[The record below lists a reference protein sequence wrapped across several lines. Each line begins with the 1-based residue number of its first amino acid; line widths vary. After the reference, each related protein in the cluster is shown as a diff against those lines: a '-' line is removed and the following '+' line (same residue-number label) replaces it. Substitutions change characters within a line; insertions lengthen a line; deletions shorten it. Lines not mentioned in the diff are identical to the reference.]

1 MVGGMQLMNGPETT
15 LLKDLLTGAG
25 GPGPPMSRTEMSL
38 ICSAESEARKVYTST
53 L

>member
-1 MVGGMQLMNGPETT
+1 MNGPETT

-25 GPGPPMSRTEMSL
+25 GPGPPMSRAEMSL
-38 ICSAESEARKVYTST
+38 ICSVKPEARKVYAST